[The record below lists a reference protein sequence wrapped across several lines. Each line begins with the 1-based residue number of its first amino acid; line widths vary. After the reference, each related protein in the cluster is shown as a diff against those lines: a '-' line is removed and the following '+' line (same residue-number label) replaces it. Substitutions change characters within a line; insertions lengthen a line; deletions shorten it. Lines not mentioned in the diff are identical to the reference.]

1 MNRAPRGLHQ
11 RPPMLDPAP
20 GGLHE
25 PSRVAGRNAPTG
37 LRLRPALGS
46 AAEAVEDA
54 HEDVQRS
61 FACLRQARVQ
71 VRAMLGQERQLLT
84 LFVDCGLRLQQIPA
98 PQVCQRPAL
107 AVEASTSA
115 RPSSSTLSTPGGMPC
130 SIARAAGVPLSFP
143 PEGALLSSTSARE
156 ASSAWTT
163 STAPA
168 RTAACSAPGSG
179 AEALEPKAVG
189 AEEGAVG
196 AASASGAGGAATGS
210 ASASGA
216 GGAAAGSASGML
228 GSAVTEEEFLL
239 PVRRR
244 AVPRPRGPG
253 EAAWAA
259 EGRRGGLPGS
269 VGSDVDEAKAPD
281 VWPMRGSSVL

>member
-1 MNRAPRGLHQ
+1 
-11 RPPMLDPAP
+11 
-20 GGLHE
+20 
-25 PSRVAGRNAPTG
+25 
-37 LRLRPALGS
+37 
-46 AAEAVEDA
+46 
-54 HEDVQRS
+54 
-61 FACLRQARVQ
+61 
-71 VRAMLGQERQLLT
+71 
-84 LFVDCGLRLQQIPA
+84 
-98 PQVCQRPAL
+98 
-107 AVEASTSA
+107 
-115 RPSSSTLSTPGGMPC
+115 MPC

-281 VWPMRGSSVL
+281 VWPMRGSSVLTIVPPAAPAPAAPAAPKAQPSTGLRFVRLGPAGSGEAVMMLCISWMSRCFDSGISSTAALTARTMRRRPRLKRNSTTSTR